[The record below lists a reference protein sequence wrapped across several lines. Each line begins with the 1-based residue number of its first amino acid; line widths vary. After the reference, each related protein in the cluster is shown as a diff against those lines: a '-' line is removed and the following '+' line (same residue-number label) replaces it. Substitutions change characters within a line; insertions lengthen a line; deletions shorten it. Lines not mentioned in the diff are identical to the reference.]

1 MGLPSVHMKDVLVSK
16 GYTFGPGGAQGAWS
30 VWIGK
35 QPDQPDRAI
44 TLYDSSGLAPNPRWL
59 LDYPGVQIRIRG
71 GQQDYEA
78 AALEIRKV
86 RDYLLGIESYDA
98 SDGDRI
104 VHVNGIG
111 DIMHTGWDD
120 SNRPEFVCNF
130 RLIIEPAP
138 NAQTNREPL

>member
-1 MGLPSVHMKDVLVSK
+1 MALPSVHMKDILVSK
-16 GYTFGPGGAQGAWS
+16 GYTFGTQGAVGTWS

-35 QPDQPDRAI
+35 QPNAPDRVI

-71 GQQDYEA
+71 GQQDYQT

-86 RDYLLGIESYDA
+86 RDYLLGINSYDA

-120 SNRPEFVCNF
+120 ANRPEFVMNL
-130 RLIIEPAP
+130 RLIIEPAS
-138 NAQTNREPL
+138 NGQTNREPL